1 MYVIKDQSKCSIKTV
16 LLVIIAISIV
26 VRTVLD
32 IIKIK
37 QIYNELPKEDEV
49 SDISDVNSL
58 DDDFFESISL

>member
-16 LLVIIAISIV
+16 FLVIVTISIT
-26 VRTVLD
+26 VRTILD

-37 QIYNELPKEDEV
+37 QIYNELPEEDEV